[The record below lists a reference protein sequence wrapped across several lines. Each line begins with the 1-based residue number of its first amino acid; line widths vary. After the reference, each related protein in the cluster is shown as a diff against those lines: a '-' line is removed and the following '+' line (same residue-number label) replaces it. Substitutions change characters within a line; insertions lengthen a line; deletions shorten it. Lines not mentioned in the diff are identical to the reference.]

1 MPKVVYTDFY
11 SHILGRSLQ
20 VEVTGHWGYPIL
32 MFPTT
37 KGQFIQNRDFGLNDA
52 VRWFTENGKVKLYNI
67 QTLDAENIYNKSIH
81 PNERIWRYDL
91 YHRFLTEE
99 YIPHLQRENHT
110 HTIAT
115 AGCSF
120 GGYHAGDVGFRNP
133 GVVSHIF
140 SMSGAFSIRD
150 FMKGGDSDLIFY
162 HCPEEFMKNEQTWR
176 YNQQMVMLGTTDRDV
191 LKPDNQRMATVLSER
206 QIPHYYDER
215 KWAEHDWPI
224 WKQMFPEYLGRFFG

>member
-1 MPKVVYTDFY
+1 MPKVVYTDYY

-37 KGQFIQNRDFGLNDA
+37 KGQFIQNRDFKLNDS
-52 VRWFTENGKVKLYNI
+52 VRWFTDNGIVKLYNI

-81 PNERIWRYDL
+81 PNERIWRYEM

-99 YIPHLQRENHT
+99 YVPYLQRENST

-120 GGYHAGDVGFRNP
+120 GGYHAANFGFRNP
-133 GVVSHIF
+133 GIVSHIF
-140 SMSGAFSIRD
+140 SMSGAFSVRD
-150 FMKGGDSDLIFY
+150 FMKGGDSDLIYF
-162 HCPEEFMKNEQTWR
+162 HSPDEFMRNEQSWR
-176 YNQQMVMLGTTDRDV
+176 YNHLWAVLGTTDRDG
-191 LKPDNQRMATVLSER
+191 LRPDNRQMAGILAER
-206 QIPHYYDER
+206 RIKHWYDEK
-215 KWAEHDWPI
+215 KWADHDWPI
-224 WKQMFPEYLGRFFG
+224 WVRMFPEYLGKFFG